1 MNISHKNIKAAS
13 FKPVDLMEVNKNIG
27 VSLMGKY
34 NLKGEIMYCSKTIK
48 NVKTLLFFFQKIKL
62 Y

>member
-34 NLKGEIMYCSKTIK
+34 NLKGEIMYCSKNIK
-48 NVKTLLFFFQKIKL
+48 NVKTF
-62 Y
+62 